1 MDVIQEVVIEEVET
15 SGEEVRPEKLKINDS
30 FRPAR
35 LQVLDHVKINI
46 DPDTPI
52 STIKNVVM
60 SSQSEPTFSKVELRK
75 AEKKL
80 RKAFIEFYHQLL
92 LLKSYR

>member
-1 MDVIQEVVIEEVET
+1 MTEEVET
-15 SGEEVRPEKLKINDS
+15 RPEKLKINDG
-30 FRPAR
+30 FRPSP
-35 LQVLDHVKINI
+35 LQVLDHVKINV

-92 LLKSYR
+92 LLKRYR